1 MAACAGPKGKA
12 FCPPIILADP
22 HPRSTPRWPTVWQL
36 YPRRQTTPTEKSL
49 YVNLTPNRPTS
60 GLSLDRYAD
69 LPISVVSEIAV
80 IDSSR
85 SREKQRIWKKWI
97 YGRRMTPPRGPA
109 SSMPSRVP
117 VERRNETKWLVSP
130 REGAHNCHSLG
141 QNGNP
146 A

>member
-1 MAACAGPKGKA
+1 MGAMRENCSPPGPKPQYCAVYQDIYGCA
-12 FCPPIILADP
+12 
-22 HPRSTPRWPTVWQL
+22 RS
-36 YPRRQTTPTEKSL
+36 PRRAL

>member
-1 MAACAGPKGKA
+1 MSDRALWREVKSCQAPKHLDGQSANLPCAQPVGTRSGKRA
-12 FCPPIILADP
+12 ERP
-22 HPRSTPRWPTVWQL
+22 
-36 YPRRQTTPTEKSL
+36 L